1 MSTPPPLP
9 PPPYGSLG
17 SWPPSQPDDR
27 SVDPRPAWRQGR
39 PGWALLHLLIGFGVW
54 FAGLAA
60 LGVVLAMAGRQDDQL
75 NRLDNNGG
83 LFLLSLVGAIVGWFL
98 FAYVDGSPARRWA
111 IFGCVAGGTWLVA
124 LAIALNTTM

>member
-9 PPPYGSLG
+9 PPPYGSLKPWQA
-17 SWPPSQPDDR
+17 SEPDDR
-27 SVDPRPAWRQGR
+27 SVDRRPAWRQGR

-54 FAGLAA
+54 IAGLAA
-60 LGVVLAMAGRQDDQL
+60 LGVVLAMAGRQDEQL
-75 NRLDNNGG
+75 NRLDDRGG
-83 LFLLSLVGAIVGWFL
+83 IFMLSLVGAIVGWFL